1 VDAWKW
7 RAKIWRRTL
16 PFGSFFWNWLRAHEL
31 SAPSAS
37 QTREVV
43 RILRVKEVG
52 DVNVSTLLSLAAIV
66 GLGGVALLG

>member
-1 VDAWKW
+1 MEVAGENLAANAPIRQLFLELAASD
-7 RAKIWRRTL
+7 
-16 PFGSFFWNWLRAHEL
+16 EL